1 MQIPDVDWFTYAKYP
16 GLKLAGQDVEELQ
29 VKVNEMNCAER
40 LAAGLLALTLAT
52 TGTAQ
57 ADTLFGVY
65 AGAGTWQQSYSG
77 EVRSGISNVDIEDD
91 LGLDDDDNVILYAA
105 LEHGVPVLP
114 NVRVQYFTLDV
125 NADSTLSRAIEFNG
139 QVFSVSEAV
148 STVVDLTQTDAV
160 LYYELLDNVVS
171 LDLGLAI
178 SIVEGSIEVASLTE
192 QASADFDEVVP
203 MLYAAVRADLPFS
216 GLWVGAQAQGVG
228 YDGNTL
234 LEFDAKIGYESR
246 IGLGIEAGY
255 RAVQIEL
262 DAFDDVDVAELD
274 VSGPY
279 AAINFHF

>member
-1 MQIPDVDWFTYAKYP
+1 MINTKAMKH
-16 GLKLAGQDVEELQ
+16 
-29 VKVNEMNCAER
+29 M
-40 LAAGLLALTLAT
+40 AAGILALGLTS
-52 TGTAQ
+52 TGIAH

-77 EVRSGISNVDIEDD
+77 DVRSGISNVDIEDD

-105 LEHGVPVLP
+105 LEHGVPLIP
-114 NVRVQYFTLDV
+114 NVRAQYFTLDV
-125 NADSTLSRAIEFNG
+125 DANSTLSRTIEFNG

-148 STVVDLTQTDAV
+148 STVADLTQADAV

-171 LDLGLAI
+171 LDVGLAI
-178 SIVEGSIEVASLTE
+178 SLLEGSIEVASLTE
-192 QASADFDEVVP
+192 RTDADFDEVFP
-203 MLYAAVRADLPFS
+203 MLYAAVRADLPFT
-216 GLWVGAQAQGVG
+216 GLWVGAQAQGMG
-228 YDGNTL
+228 YDGNSV
-234 LEFDAKIGYESR
+234 LEFDAKIGYESSV
-246 IGLGIEAGY
+246 GLGIEAGY